1 MAKKIFIENSFD
13 GSPGGSGGMSY
24 GGSYGTP
31 NSSTQDPSKFSSSD
45 KTTNHMAS
53 NTESTSSAMMQPP
66 DRPDRIGRN
75 SNTISTTPD
84 TGDTVRL
91 TKPNTVSPDTN
102 YDVQKSQKPLDPD
115 KELDPKVDQLFK
127 GKEQT
132 PSPDEVM
139 SALQYEL
146 GNMVKKDKMI
156 AKQTVIKNMKT
167 DPHYYSRLDMLN
179 IDDKKMKVD
188 ETVKESTFSKTK
200 SVLDEMIAAR
210 KKTAAKAATPEL
222 NQIFKDLS
230 NRRCSTRSGI

>member
-1 MAKKIFIENSFD
+1 MAREIIIENGFE
-13 GSPGGSGGMSY
+13 GAPGGAGSMNY
-24 GGSYGTP
+24 GNTYGTP
-31 NSSTQDPSKFSSSD
+31 NYASQDPSKFSSSD

-102 YDVQKSQKPLDPD
+102 GDVQKSQKPLDPD
-115 KELDPKVDQLFK
+115 KELDPKVDQLFQK
-127 GKEQT
+127 KQT
-132 PSPDEVM
+132 PSPDEIM

-146 GNMVKKDKMI
+146 GNMVKKDKFI
-156 AKQTVIKNMKT
+156 AKQTVLKNIKN

-188 ETVKESTFSKTK
+188 ETKSSNIDTFSKTK
-200 SVLDEMIAAR
+200 AVLDEMIESR
-210 KKTAAKAATPEL
+210 KKSAAIAATPEL
-222 NQIFKDLS
+222 NQIFKDLAA
-230 NRRCSTRSGI
+230 RRGR

>member
-1 MAKKIFIENSFD
+1 MAKEIIIENGFE
-13 GSPGGSGGMSY
+13 GAPGGGGSMNY

-75 SNTISTTPD
+75 RSNTTTTPD
-84 TGDTVRL
+84 TVKIP
-91 TKPNTVSPDTN
+91 KPNTVSPDTQG
-102 YDVQKSQKPLDPD
+102 DVQKSQKPLDPE
-115 KELDPKVDQLFK
+115 KELDPKVDQLFQK
-127 GKEQT
+127 KQT
-132 PSPDEVM
+132 PSPDEIM

-146 GNMVKKDKMI
+146 GNMVKKDKFI
-156 AKQTVIKNMKT
+156 AKQTVLKNMKN

-188 ETVKESTFSKTK
+188 ESENKDTFSKTK
-200 SVLDEMIAAR
+200 AVLDEMIESR
-210 KKTAAKAATPEL
+210 KKSAAIAATPEL
-222 NQIFKDLS
+222 NQIFKDLAA
-230 NRRCSTRSGI
+230 RRRR

>member
-1 MAKKIFIENSFD
+1 MAKEIIIENGFE
-13 GSPGGSGGMSY
+13 GAPGGSGNLSY

-84 TGDTVRL
+84 TGDTVKIP
-91 TKPNTVSPDTN
+91 KPNTVSPDTQG
-102 YDVQKSQKPLDPD
+102 DVQKSQKPLDPE
-115 KELDPKVDQLFK
+115 KELDPKVDQLFQK
-127 GKEQT
+127 KQT
-132 PSPDEVM
+132 PSPDEIM

-146 GNMVKKDKMI
+146 GNMVKKDKFI
-156 AKQTVIKNMKT
+156 AKQTVLKNMKN

-188 ETVKESTFSKTK
+188 ESENKDTFSKTK
-200 SVLDEMIAAR
+200 AVLDEMIESR
-210 KKTAAKAATPEL
+210 KKSAAIAATPEL
-222 NQIFKDLS
+222 NQIFKDLAA
-230 NRRCSTRSGI
+230 RRRR

>member
-1 MAKKIFIENSFD
+1 MAKTKFDENSFE
-13 GSPGGSGGMSY
+13 GGAGGYGAMNY

-75 SNTISTTPD
+75 SNTVSNTPD
-84 TGDTVRL
+84 TGTTVKIP
-91 TKPNTVSPDTN
+91 KPNTVSPDTQG
-102 YDVQKSQKPLDPD
+102 DVQKSQKPLDPE
-115 KELDPKVDQLFK
+115 KELDPAVDQIFQK
-127 GKEQT
+127 NQT

-146 GNMVKKDKMI
+146 GNMVKKDKFI
-156 AKQTVIKNMKT
+156 AKQTVLANMKT

-179 IDDKKMKVD
+179 IDDKKMKVTEKMNMD
-188 ETVKESTFSKTK
+188 KFSKTK
-200 SVLDEMIAAR
+200 AVLDEMV
-210 KKTAAKAATPEL
+210 AAKQKAVCIANTPEL
-222 NQIFKDLS
+222 NQIFKDLYD
-230 NRRCSTRSGI
+230 RRRSK

>member
-1 MAKKIFIENSFD
+1 MAKEIIIENGFE
-13 GSPGGSGGMSY
+13 GAPGGAGNLSY

-84 TGDTVRL
+84 TGDTVKIP
-91 TKPNTVSPDTN
+91 KPNTVSPDTQG
-102 YDVQKSQKPLDPD
+102 DVQKSQKPLDPE
-115 KELDPKVDQLFK
+115 KELDPKVDQLFQK
-127 GKEQT
+127 KQT
-132 PSPDEVM
+132 PSPDEIM

-146 GNMVKKDKMI
+146 GNMVKKDKFI
-156 AKQTVIKNMKT
+156 AKQTVLKNMKN

-188 ETVKESTFSKTK
+188 ESENKDTFSKTK
-200 SVLDEMIAAR
+200 AVLDEMIESR
-210 KKTAAKAATPEL
+210 KKSAAIAATPEL
-222 NQIFKDLS
+222 NQIFKDLAA
-230 NRRCSTRSGI
+230 RRRR

>member
-1 MAKKIFIENSFD
+1 MTKIIPENSFD
-13 GSPGGSGGMSY
+13 GGVGGSGNLSY

-84 TGDTVRL
+84 TGDTVKIP
-91 TKPNTVSPDTN
+91 KPNTVSPDTQG
-102 YDVQKSQKPLDPD
+102 DVQKSQKPLDPE
-115 KELDPKVDQLFK
+115 KELDPKVDQLFQK
-127 GKEQT
+127 KQT
-132 PSPDEVM
+132 PSPDEIM

-146 GNMVKKDKMI
+146 GNMVKKDKFI
-156 AKQTVIKNMKT
+156 AKQTVLKNMKN

-188 ETVKESTFSKTK
+188 ESENKDTFSKTK
-200 SVLDEMIAAR
+200 AVLDEMIESR
-210 KKTAAKAATPEL
+210 KKSAAIAATPEL
-222 NQIFKDLS
+222 NQIFKDLAA
-230 NRRCSTRSGI
+230 RRRR

>member
-1 MAKKIFIENSFD
+1 MAKDIIIIENSFE
-13 GSPGGSGGMSY
+13 GGPGGAGNMNY

-84 TGDTVRL
+84 TGDTVRIP
-91 TKPNTVSPDTN
+91 KPNTISQVTGGE
-102 YDVQKSQKPLDPD
+102 VQDAQKPLDPD
-115 KELDPKVDQLFK
+115 KQLDPQVDQLFK
-127 GKEQT
+127 KKQT
-132 PSPDEVM
+132 PSPDELM

-146 GNMVKKDKMI
+146 GNMVKKDKLI
-156 AKQTVIKNMKT
+156 AKQTVLKNMQN

-179 IDDKKMKVD
+179 IDDSKMKVD
-188 ETVKESTFSKTK
+188 ESATDKFSKTK
-200 SVLDEMIAAR
+200 AVLDEMIAAR
-210 KKTAAKAATPEL
+210 KKTAAIAATPEL
-222 NQIFKDLS
+222 NEIFKDLAA
-230 NRRCSTRSGI
+230 RRRR